1 LWEYPCFPLSDS
13 VEIYSLDLNEK
24 INSGLNK
31 EINIKLN
38 EHGTL
43 NGIALW
49 HVINYDESFSI
60 NAGLLDEKLVGNNR
74 KLNWNKNYKQAV
86 HILDK
91 TYKIDQS
98 NVETFNLKC
107 IFKFEAARGEF
118 KLDFKVNV

>member
-1 LWEYPCFPLSDS
+1 MSDS

-49 HVINYDESFSI
+49 HVISYDESFSI

-98 NVETFNLKC
+98 NVETFNVKC